1 MSSFKSILSLS
12 SVHEASTPINS
23 KTYNLMHSEFSLNQ
37 STQQDGKAVGLV
49 AGGTIILHLDHFVD
63 QNLTKWAFGHR
74 ERKNGLLSYLDIT
87 GIAFNKIAFKDAC
100 CVACYLSYSKFGDN
114 NIVTTLVIQANEI
127 ELNGVVHKN
136 EWK

>member
-12 SVHEASTPINS
+12 SVHEASTPTNS
-23 KTYNLMHSEFSLNQ
+23 HTYNLMHSEFSLDQ
-37 STQQDGKAVGLV
+37 PVQQDGKAVGLV
-49 AGGTIILHLDHFVD
+49 GGGTIILHLDHFAD
-63 QNLTKWAFGHR
+63 KSLTKWAFGHR
-74 ERKNGLLSYLDIT
+74 ERKNGILSYLDIT

-100 CVACYLSYSKFGDN
+100 CVACYLSYSRFGSD
-114 NIVTTLVIQANEI
+114 NIVTTLIIQSNEI